1 MPSRNIPGSTLNRL
15 ITGTKVGRVLF
26 SGHTTLDLIT
36 FRAHLVPPLYIPPSF
51 LLPSSPSSPVLT
63 QEPKSCAFDFS
74 AFFSSPGL
82 SILRPSPHSREQL
95 HVEEKLYWSGMTYT
109 APAGCFA
116 ASDTEQVFVDTEPP
130 PSPMPPIPDSS
141 SSFKTPARKALSLR
155 PSLYTRLSEG
165 GIRIGGQEKGSE
177 KSSGR
182 SRRMV
187 SDVEAWREMQEVA
200 FEVGMTA
207 RKVRKE
213 VRAEVREAEE
223 VEEAEGEELSEEE
236 VSIELERRQRD
247 LLRELDHLESK
258 YQDLFSLTTI

>member
-1 MPSRNIPGSTLNRL
+1 
-15 ITGTKVGRVLF
+15 
-26 SGHTTLDLIT
+26 
-36 FRAHLVPPLYIPPSF
+36 
-51 LLPSSPSSPVLT
+51 
-63 QEPKSCAFDFS
+63 
-74 AFFSSPGL
+74 
-82 SILRPSPHSREQL
+82 
-95 HVEEKLYWSGMTYT
+95 
-109 APAGCFA
+109 
-116 ASDTEQVFVDTEPP
+116 
-130 PSPMPPIPDSS
+130 
-141 SSFKTPARKALSLR
+141 
-155 PSLYTRLSEG
+155 
-165 GIRIGGQEKGSE
+165 
-177 KSSGR
+177 
-182 SRRMV
+182 MV